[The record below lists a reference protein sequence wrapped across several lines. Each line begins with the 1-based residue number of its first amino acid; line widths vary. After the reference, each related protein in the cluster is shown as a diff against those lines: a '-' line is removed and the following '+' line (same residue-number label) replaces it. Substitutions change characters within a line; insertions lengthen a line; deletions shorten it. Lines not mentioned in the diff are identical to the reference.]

1 MHTMVNT
8 PASWQA
14 RVPHH
19 ARSAAA
25 VRRWLAGI
33 AAGLHAAHLAD
44 LHAVAT
50 ELICNAVR
58 HATPL
63 PDGDL
68 SVHFQMNDGTV
79 EFAVTDGG
87 ASTRPFV
94 RALNT
99 SASDGRGLLIVTALA
114 EQWGVRDEDGG
125 RTVWARLTGTD
136 APPLD
141 EPAPEAVG
149 AAVRNQTET
158 DTTKLSQ

>member
-25 VRRWLAGI
+25 VRRWLAE
-33 AAGLHAAHLAD
+33 LVVDTDDTHLAD

-50 ELICNAVR
+50 ELIGNAVR

-68 SVHFQMNDGTV
+68 AVHVQIDGGGI

-87 ASTRPFV
+87 ATTRPLV

-99 SASDGRGLLIVTALA
+99 GASDGRGLLIVTALA
-114 EQWGVRDEDGG
+114 DAWGVRDEIGG
-125 RTVWARLTGTD
+125 RTVWARLSGTATGGPIEPPD
-136 APPLD
+136 AVSD
-141 EPAPEAVG
+141 RPETG
-149 AAVRNQTET
+149 
-158 DTTKLSQ
+158 TTKLAR

>member
-1 MHTMVNT
+1 MVNT

-25 VRRWLAGI
+25 VRRWLAGL
-33 AAGLHAAHLAD
+33 AGDLHSQHLAD

-68 SVHFQMNDGTV
+68 SVHFQMNGGTI

-114 EQWGVRDEDGG
+114 EQWGVRDESGG

-136 APPLD
+136 VPPLD
-141 EPAPEAVG
+141 EVDTEPLGAPANNRAK
-149 AAVRNQTET
+149 T

>member
-25 VRRWLAGI
+25 VRRWLGAIVGDL
-33 AAGLHAAHLAD
+33 ADNLLAD

-63 PDGDL
+63 PDGDMAVGCRL
-68 SVHFQMNDGTV
+68 DTGVI
-79 EFAVTDGG
+79 EFSVTDGG
-87 ASTRPFV
+87 ADTRPYV
-94 RALNT
+94 RTLNT
-99 SASDGRGLLIVTALA
+99 TASDGRGLLIVTALA
-114 EQWGVRDEDGG
+114 QQWGVRDEEHG
-125 RTVWARLTGTD
+125 RTVWARMSGD
-136 APPLD
+136 AGLVLD
-141 EPAPEAVG
+141 EPDTVPVRTPAPGV
-149 AAVRNQTET
+149 
-158 DTTKLSQ
+158 S

>member
-25 VRRWLAGI
+25 VRRWLAELVGDL
-33 AAGLHAAHLAD
+33 AATHLAD

-68 SVHFQMNDGTV
+68 AVHFQIEGSTI

-99 SASDGRGLLIVTALA
+99 NAADGRGLLIVTALA
-114 EQWGVRDEDGG
+114 DQWGVRDENHG
-125 RTVWARLTGTD
+125 RTVWARLTGTEV
-136 APPLD
+136 PPLD
-141 EPAPEAVG
+141 EPAEPLG
-149 AAVRNQTET
+149 AAVRNRAET

>member
-33 AAGLHAAHLAD
+33 VGELAETHLAD

-68 SVHFQMNDGTV
+68 AVACRVDAGV
-79 EFAVTDGG
+79 IEFAVTDGG
-87 ASTRPFV
+87 AATLPYV
-94 RALNT
+94 RT
-99 SASDGRGLLIVTALA
+99 VDTTASDGRGLLIVTALA
-114 EQWGVRDEDGG
+114 HQWGVRDETHG
-125 RTVWARLTGTD
+125 RTVWARLTGTHVD
-136 APPLD
+136 VLD
-141 EPAPEAVG
+141 EPDTVPVRAPAPGVSGE
-149 AAVRNQTET
+149 RTS
-158 DTTKLSQ
+158 KLSQ